1 MTKSSGNYAPRL
13 CGGTFFTLL
22 LQAAK
27 PEIFERATYGKSSQF
42 SESDVFAALIR
53 IAVPAYSKGDKS
65 TISTYKSCESSR
77 VQILNQANIKSF
89 DERVRTNYTAP
100 LTQMMQLL
108 NRFLDVDNQ
117 SAWLAKAIIE
127 LVGED
132 AIIPDSASFLA
143 APNGSALSK
152 AELRTATDICLP
164 ALLLGVWHY
173 VVMNRPDNTIGKAT
187 YDEWC
192 PPAKMS
198 NSKRPFVSDIGA
210 GITRKL
216 NITMEPEFA
225 NLPESD
231 VIEAEVIDDDEAP
244 EPAPPPKSAAS
255 IPTAS
260 TIFIHNGGNG
270 TQFTNSGAMTINI
283 GGAR

>member
-1 MTKSSGNYAPRL
+1 
-13 CGGTFFTLL
+13 

-42 SESDVFAALIR
+42 SESDVFEALIK
-53 IAVPAYSKGDKS
+53 ITVPAYSKGDKS

-89 DERVRTNYTAP
+89 DERVRTDYNAP
-100 LTQMMQLL
+100 LAQMMQLL
-108 NRFLDVDNQ
+108 NQFIDVDNQ
-117 SAWLAKAIIE
+117 GGWLVKAILE

-132 AIIPDSASFLA
+132 ATIPDSASFLA
-143 APNGSALSK
+143 MPDGSALTK
-152 AELRTATDICLP
+152 AGLRIASDICLP
-164 ALLLGVWHY
+164 SLLLGIWHY

-187 YDEWC
+187 YNEWC

-198 NSKRPFVSDIGA
+198 NSKRLFVSNIGG

-216 NITMEPEFA
+216 NITMEPEFTDA
-225 NLPESD
+225 PEAD
-231 VIEAEVIDDDEAP
+231 VVEAEIVDDAEDQ
-244 EPAPPPKSAAS
+244 EPAPPPTNPSSTPA
-255 IPTAS
+255 AS
-260 TIFIHNGGNG
+260 TIFIHTGGNG